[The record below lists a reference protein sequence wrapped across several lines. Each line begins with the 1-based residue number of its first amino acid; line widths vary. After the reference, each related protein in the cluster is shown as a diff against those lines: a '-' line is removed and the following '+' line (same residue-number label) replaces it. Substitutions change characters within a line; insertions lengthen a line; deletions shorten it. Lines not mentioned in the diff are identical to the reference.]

1 MMTADRDL
9 VVKCWR
15 EIENACDGGV
25 VLTCLFQ
32 NNPDTRNQFP
42 ESADIPHEV
51 VPQCVR
57 VTAYSKKVLK
67 ELGKLVESKKGRE
80 ALIKLLGET
89 PKNAGNNLRLIVD
102 MMLKVMEKQIQEP
115 VLRAFERVME
125 DIIADINK

>member
-1 MMTADRDL
+1 MCFR
-9 VVKCWR
+9 
-15 EIENACDGGV
+15 NAQLQQPGKKKKS
-25 VLTCLFQ
+25 LFQ

-80 ALIKLLGET
+80 ALVKLLGET